1 MTKRLKDREVANRP
15 YGRITWEQYLF
26 LNPMAKELHDWWMN
40 EKPEMY
46 NEMADEGSLLPEL
59 KKRGYE
65 FVTIRDLFRES
76 GVKPRR
82 NVVYM
87 GVDEVRENY
96 Q

>member
-59 KKRGYE
+59 KKRGDLYNRQVIMYMRQGLQE
-65 FVTIRDLFRES
+65 FEAKEL
-76 GVKPRR
+76 
-82 NVVYM
+82 
-87 GVDEVRENY
+87 VRADF
-96 Q
+96 QT